1 MLLLNSPNRLAASIL
16 NPAVKPAAQHQFF
29 GRWHIEHG
37 LTDGGQTIFCFK
49 MFHFG
54 CCSGVGIDVPTIGD
68 LFHITTT
75 NICWNLYPQQL
86 GDVKHWDIYQPQK
99 VYIPLYP
106 IIVPLF
112 TINIPLN
119 PTKSPLNHPVVVVVL
134 QASNPLV
141 TGLDQGS
148 STVASPKILL
158 GGFTRNPPTKHEKL
172 D

>member
-1 MLLLNSPNRLAASIL
+1 MSLFGDFEHHLHISVGNYIPNSW
-16 NPAVKPAAQHQFF
+16 V
-29 GRWHIEHG
+29 
-37 LTDGGQTIFCFK
+37 
-49 MFHFG
+49 MF
-54 CCSGVGIDVPTIGD
+54 
-68 LFHITTT
+68 
-75 NICWNLYPQQL
+75 N
-86 GDVKHWDIYQPQK
+86 WDIYQPQK

-119 PTKSPLNHPVVVVVL
+119 PTKSPLNHPVIVVVL

-158 GGFTRNPPTKHEKL
+158 GGFTRKPPTKHEKL
-172 D
+172 DWLCRWSTNKVFSLCFYNILYYT